1 MKRSL
6 YWLVLLLGCDTQ
18 DTQDDF
24 NCSNDGLSGLAS
36 VEMDG
41 DRWAADSGQWNRAG
55 SGIQINLTFD
65 GPQRSMTVRGT
76 RDAYGV
82 NLSERIEEGS
92 FPINVSLSGED
103 GTGSIIDLGRNQSY
117 ASNEA
122 SGNLT
127 ILDVQGDTLSA
138 CFSFIAVS
146 DDSTMIEVTNGMAEV
161 GEM

>member
-1 MKRSL
+1 MKFL
-6 YWLVLLLGCDTQ
+6 VVLLVLVSGCKSK
-18 DTQDDF
+18 DDDGVP

-36 VEMDG
+36 VEMDA
-41 DRWAADSGQWNRAG
+41 DEWAADAGSWSRTG
-55 SGIQINLTFD
+55 SGIQINLKFD
-65 GPQRSMTVRGT
+65 GPNRSMTVRGT
-76 RDAYGV
+76 RDQDGTDIA
-82 NLSERIEEGS
+82 ERLDEGD

-103 GTGSIIDLGRNQSY
+103 GTGGIIDGRFNKSY

-127 ILDVQGDTLSA
+127 ILDVEGATMSA

-161 GEM
+161 DEL